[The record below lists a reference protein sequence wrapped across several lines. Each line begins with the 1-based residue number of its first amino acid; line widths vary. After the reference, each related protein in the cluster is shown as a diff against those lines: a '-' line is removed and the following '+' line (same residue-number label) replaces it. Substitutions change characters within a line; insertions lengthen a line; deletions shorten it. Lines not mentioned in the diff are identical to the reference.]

1 MVRSRLSKHS
11 GGLNV
16 AIEISSDPDVFSAF
30 EHQGWETSSNGYD
43 KHWAQLT
50 RQTVP
55 ATLNAAG
62 VVKGSRVLDVCCG
75 PGMLCAAV
83 LARGA
88 NPVGLDFSSKAVAI
102 ARHNVPG
109 AEFHQGDAQ
118 SLPFDEDS
126 FDAVVC
132 GYGVIH
138 VPSPD
143 VALREMRRVLRPGG
157 RLAISVWGSPEPDN
171 GFGTLY
177 GAFKAHGNLD
187 VPLPHGADFF
197 QFSDAQ
203 RMTDA
208 LKSIEL
214 RDISVQRVDQNW
226 HFVEPLGIIQAVLE
240 GAVRA
245 RALLLAQTD
254 EAREA
259 IENSIIEGMV
269 QYSFDDGGYDVPM
282 PAIVGAGTL

>member
-1 MVRSRLSKHS
+1 VENK
-11 GGLNV
+11 V
-16 AIEISSDPDVFSAF
+16 AIEISSDPEVFSEF
-30 EHQGWETSSNGYD
+30 EHQGWETSSGGYD
-43 KHWAQLT
+43 EHWARLT
-50 RQTVP
+50 RQTVS
-55 ATLNAAG
+55 ATLDAAG
-62 VVKGSRVLDVCCG
+62 VVEGSRVLDVCSG
-75 PGMLCAAV
+75 PGMLCAAAF
-83 LARGA
+83 ARGA
-88 NPVGLDFSSKAVAI
+88 KAVGLDFSSKAVAI
-102 ARHNVPG
+102 ARHNVSG

-143 VALREMRRVLRPGG
+143 VALREMHRVLRPGG
-157 RLAISVWGSPEPDN
+157 RLAISVWRPPEPDN

-177 GAFKAHGNLD
+177 GALKAHGDLD
-187 VPLPHGADFF
+187 VPLPHGPDIF

-203 RMTDA
+203 RMTDT
-208 LKSIEL
+208 LKSLEL
-214 RDISVQRVDQNW
+214 RDITVQSVDQNW

-254 EAREA
+254 AAREA
-259 IENSIIEGMV
+259 IENAIIEGMSK
-269 QYSFDDGGYDVPM
+269 YSSEDGGYDVPM

>member
-1 MVRSRLSKHS
+1 MENK
-11 GGLNV
+11 V
-16 AIEISSDPDVFSAF
+16 AIEISNDPEVFSDF
-30 EHQGWETSSNGYD
+30 EHQGWETSSGGYE
-43 KHWAQLT
+43 KHWARLT
-50 RQTVP
+50 RQTVS
-55 ATLNAAG
+55 ATLDAAG
-62 VVKGSRVLDVCCG
+62 VVKGSRVLDVCSG
-75 PGMLCAAV
+75 PGMLCAAAF
-83 LARGA
+83 ARGA
-88 NPVGLDFSSKAVAI
+88 NAVGLDFSSKTVAI
-102 ARHNVPG
+102 ARRNVPE
-109 AEFHQGDAQ
+109 AEFHQGDAL

-138 VPSPD
+138 VPSAD

-177 GAFKAHGNLD
+177 GALKAHGDLD
-187 VPLPHGADFF
+187 VPLPHGPDFF

-208 LKSIEL
+208 LKCIEL
-214 RDISVQRVDQNW
+214 RDISVQSVDQNW

-254 EAREA
+254 AAREA
-259 IENSIIEGMV
+259 IENSVIEGMSK
-269 QYSFDDGGYDVPM
+269 YSSDDGGYDVPM